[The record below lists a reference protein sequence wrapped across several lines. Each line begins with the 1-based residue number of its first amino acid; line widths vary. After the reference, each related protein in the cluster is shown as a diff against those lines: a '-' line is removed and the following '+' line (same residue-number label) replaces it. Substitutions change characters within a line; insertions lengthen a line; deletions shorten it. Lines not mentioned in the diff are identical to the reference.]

1 MAVGFGGENILLKS
15 TEPNFVRDVIKTYAE
30 LVSTTANHENNYDVG
45 HIVYCEET
53 KSHYVFLGAG
63 YHGCEDFEGDAW
75 RRMDHM
81 LAFTGIENLVDHVQF
96 SSNSDVAPIAGKF
109 MLLNDNCLFY
119 GMDDNTP
126 QLISANLDSE
136 EDLQSLVDAGVF
148 VLTGGVVTIGGT
160 DLYYVNHDE
169 VLVRIANNDDIESL
183 RNTIAS
189 KQDKLNT
196 STKLFTLNGTN
207 IYFGGSATIET
218 GGGDNIPIIG
228 ISELDAQ
235 IETGEYEVLGDGI
248 EHDMPTD
255 SVTEGLSCYAAG
267 KLLVFNNDYEDID
280 RRISFQVLF
289 VSLSFHTVSGSVDRS
304 GVYIRKSTPM
314 NQSWGS
320 WQRLLTTEDT
330 TGGGGSGGSDCS
342 CNFVVVEGSDE
353 FEDFGDWSAAVVV
366 GEELETSGTV
376 ANEELMT
383 SGSVNSEELI
393 M

>member
-1 MAVGFGGENILLKS
+1 MASVSFLGSNIKLNS

-63 YHGCEDFEGDAW
+63 YHGAEEFEGDAW

-81 LAFTGIENLVDHVQF
+81 LAFSGIENLVDHVQF
-96 SSNSDVAPIAGKF
+96 PSNSDVAPIAGKF

-119 GMDDNTP
+119 GMEDNTP

-136 EDLQSLVDAGVF
+136 EDFQLLVDAGVAL
-148 VLTGGVVTIGGT
+148 LTGGVVTIGGT

-183 RNTIAS
+183 SNTIAS
-189 KQDKLNT
+189 KQDKLSS
-196 STKLFTLNGTN
+196 STKLFTLNGTSV
-207 IYFGGSATIET
+207 YFGGSATIET
-218 GGGDNIPIIG
+218 GGGD
-228 ISELDAQ
+228 S
-235 IETGEYEVLGDGI
+235 
-248 EHDMPTD
+248 
-255 SVTEGLSCYAAG
+255 S
-267 KLLVFNNDYEDID
+267 
-280 RRISFQVLF
+280 
-289 VSLSFHTVSGSVDRS
+289 
-304 GVYIRKSTPM
+304 
-314 NQSWGS
+314 
-320 WQRLLTTEDT
+320 
-330 TGGGGSGGSDCS
+330 GSDCS

-353 FEDFGDWSAAVVV
+353 FEDFGDWSAAVVA

-376 ANEELMT
+376 ANEELELT
-383 SGSVNSEELI
+383 SGLVSTEELI